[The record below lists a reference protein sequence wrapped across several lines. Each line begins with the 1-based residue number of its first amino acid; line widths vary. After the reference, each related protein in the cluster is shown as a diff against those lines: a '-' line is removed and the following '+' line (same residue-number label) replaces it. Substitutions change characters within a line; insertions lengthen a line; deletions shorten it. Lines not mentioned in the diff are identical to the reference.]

1 MKLKVKC
8 DVCLNLA
15 THRYEKFR
23 QNLCEECYNKA
34 LEHEVPKKERLIHKL
49 SFPVRFTRVSTNLGF
64 YLGQERISPEQYDRF
79 LWKIMAIL
87 NDYDKSL

>member
-1 MKLKVKC
+1 
-8 DVCLNLA
+8 
-15 THRYEKFR
+15 
-23 QNLCEECYNKA
+23 
-34 LEHEVPKKERLIHKL
+34 L